1 MIGWIRG
8 ISAKPKGAAIK
19 HTLPAPKGEVPADPV
34 VPDRNRQIKDYLHYY
49 LSFSAPPMFAVLLN
63 GPWGIGKTFVVKKF
77 VASLDKDKTRHIYV
91 SLYGLRSIDEIDDA
105 ILQSM
110 YPVLKRKGVELGGRA
125 LKAVGKYFNVE
136 LDLKAKDF
144 IERSKSDLYIF
155 DDLER
160 CGMPI
165 NTVMGYINLFVEQE
179 GRKVIIIANEAEIRE
194 EAYQRVREKL
204 VGKSFDIQSA
214 FEDALEAFM
223 VSVKDQGARNFVA
236 SKSTVIAE
244 VYHQSELNNLR
255 VLQQTIWDFERLYV
269 LLDEKYRADDN
280 AMTALLG
287 LLFALSF
294 ELKAG
299 RLSAEGIKSRQ
310 TDLMTAFTRR
320 DKDGDAVPQIVHVGQ
335 RYPTI
340 RLDTDL
346 LSDETLVNLIAKG
359 VIDLAQIHSELD
371 ESSYFVTIEQEPA
384 WRTVWHSHERS
395 EEDVNHA
402 LIEMERAYAAREYLI
417 TGEVMHVLGL
427 RLWLSA
433 IGAINESREQV
444 VADGKAYVDDLY
456 ARGQLECLDRHQGYF
471 DMAFDAYGGL
481 GIHEAQSAEY
491 RQLRDY
497 LNEKRRA
504 VELARRPAIAE
515 ELLANM
521 RDDPSLFLRRVCLTN
536 HEDNEFYDI
545 PVMASLDPARFV
557 TVFLGLSPRDQRN
570 SMVALKSRY
579 EHGRI
584 DRDLLD
590 ERPWAMKV
598 RNQILAASEAMS
610 PISKDRLRGL
620 LVHALDGVLGVAG
633 QDEVEGDA

>member
-1 MIGWIRG
+1 MIGWMQR
-8 ISAKPKGAAIK
+8 ISAKVRGHAIND
-19 HTLPAPKGEVPADPV
+19 TLPAPKADPV
-34 VPDRNRQIKDYLHYY
+34 VPDRNRHIKDYLRYY
-49 LSFSAPPMFAVLLN
+49 LSFSAPPTFAVLLN
-63 GPWGIGKTFVVKKF
+63 GPWGIGKTFVVKNF
-77 VASLDKDKTRHIYV
+77 VASLDKDKTRHIYI

-110 YPVLKRKGVELGGRA
+110 YPVLKRRSVELGGRA
-125 LKAVGKYFNVE
+125 LKAVGKYFKVE

-144 IERSKSDLYIF
+144 LERSKSDLYIF

-160 CGMPI
+160 CEMPI
-165 NTVMGYINLFVEQE
+165 NTVMGYINVFVEQE
-179 GRKVIIIANEAEIRE
+179 GRKVIIIANEAEIRDE
-194 EAYQRVREKL
+194 EYQRVREKL

-214 FEDALEAFM
+214 FEEALEAF
-223 VSVKDQGARNFVA
+223 VASVKNQGSRNFVA
-236 SKSTVIAE
+236 SNSNVIAE
-244 VYHQSELNNLR
+244 VYHQSKLNNLR

-269 LLDEKYRADDN
+269 FLDEKYRADND

-294 ELKAG
+294 EVKAG
-299 RLSAEGIKSRQ
+299 RLSAAGIKGRQ
-310 TDLMTAFTRR
+310 TDLMTAFMRR
-320 DKDGDAVPQIVHVGQ
+320 DEDSDAVPQIVLVGQ

-346 LSDETLVNLIAKG
+346 LSDETLVSLIVNG
-359 VIDLAQIHSELD
+359 VVDLTQIRSELD

-395 EEDVNHA
+395 EREADLA
-402 LIEMERAYAAREYLI
+402 LVEMERAYAAREYTI

-427 RLWLSA
+427 RLWLSE

-444 VADGKAYVDDLY
+444 VVDGKVYVDDLY
-456 ARGQLECLDRHQGYF
+456 ARGRLEPLDRHQGYF
-471 DMAFDAYGGL
+471 DMAFDAYDGL
-481 GIHEAQSAEY
+481 VIHEAKSAEY
-491 RQLRDY
+491 GQLRDY
-497 LNEKRRA
+497 LNKKRRA
-504 VELARRPAIAE
+504 VEVARRPAIAE

-521 RDDPSLFLRRVCLTN
+521 RDDPNLFLRRVCLTN

-545 PVMASLDPARFV
+545 PILASLDPARFV
-557 TVFLGLSPRDQRN
+557 TVFLGLSPRGQR
-570 SMVALKSRY
+570 SAMVALKSRY
-579 EHGRI
+579 EQGRI
-584 DRDLLD
+584 DGELLD
-590 ERPWAMKV
+590 ERPWAIKV

-633 QDEVEGDA
+633 QGEVEVNG